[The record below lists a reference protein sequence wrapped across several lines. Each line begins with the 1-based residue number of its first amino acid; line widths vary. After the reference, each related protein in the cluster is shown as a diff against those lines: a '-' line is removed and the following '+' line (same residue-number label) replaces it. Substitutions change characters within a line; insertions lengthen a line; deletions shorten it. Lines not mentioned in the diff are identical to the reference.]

1 MEVFQSAR
9 VSSNHATQVR
19 AEWLNVPSCSCLA
32 KSNRHRAARTSG
44 VLPAHLTYWWCML
57 VLALLALGLAS
68 ESTAVVVK
76 SVLQQLHC
84 LLTQLK
90 ITRGDSHL

>member
-19 AEWLNVPSCSCLA
+19 AELLNVSSCSE
-32 KSNRHRAARTSG
+32 SNRHRAARTSG
-44 VLPAHLTYWWCML
+44 VSPAHLTNWWCML

-68 ESTAVVVK
+68 ESTAVVVE
-76 SVLQQLHC
+76 SVLQQLHY

-90 ITRGDSHL
+90 ITRGDSHI